1 MRRLLMVAFCCVV
14 VAANSVSLN
23 AYPLDEADASG
34 IRRLHGY
41 AAQQKMA
48 GPKFAGPKLA
58 KGALLNSSDIRL
70 SLLGVSP
77 EKDFDQMPK
86 QPQLQQALESIF
98 KTRDPSYSI
107 VVVDL
112 SDPEQIAWAAINPD
126 TKQQAGSVG
135 KLITM
140 AGLFNSLAKAFPK
153 VEDRKR
159 ILRDTV
165 VKAGEWVIEDEHKVP
180 FYQAETNSNR
190 FAVPMPPDQF
200 TLAEWIDHMA
210 SASSNAAGAVVW
222 REAMLLHQF
231 GARYPVPE
239 AEANEFFKTTKGQ
252 QLQTLALSVSNEPL
266 QAIGIPEKSMRQ
278 GSFWTRTG
286 KRKVPGVESYA
297 TPRELARYLV
307 RMEQG
312 LLVDEWSSL
321 EIKKYMYMTKR
332 RYRYVYSPELYQSAV
347 YFKSGSL
354 YQCVAE
360 EGYRCAK
367 YAGNKRNLMNSVAII
382 ESLPGVEKPYR
393 YIAVLMSNVLKVNS
407 AWDHA
412 SLAAA
417 IHKVMLTRNTATVE
431 DRTNANQMYDA
442 GKSED

>member
-1 MRRLLMVAFCCVV
+1 MSRYSRKSMIVLLCCI
-14 VAANSVSLN
+14 AATMNTVSLQ
-23 AYPLDEADASG
+23 AYPLDGADASG

-41 AAQQKMA
+41 AAQQKT
-48 GPKFAGPKLA
+48 AGPKLA
-58 KGALLNSSDIRL
+58 KGALLNTSDIRL
-70 SLLGVSP
+70 ALLGASF
-77 EKDFDQMPK
+77 EKDFDQQPK
-86 QPQLQQALESIF
+86 QEQLQKALESIF

-107 VVVDL
+107 VVVDI
-112 SDPEQIAWAAINPD
+112 SDPAQIAWAAINPD

-135 KLITM
+135 KMITL

-153 VEDRKR
+153 IEDRQR
-159 ILRDTV
+159 VLRDTMV
-165 VKAGEWVIEDEHKVP
+165 TAGEWVIADEHKVP
-180 FYQAETNSNR
+180 FYESDTNSNR
-190 FAVPMPPDQF
+190 FAVPMPSDQF
-200 TLAEWIDHMA
+200 TLFEWMDHVA
-210 SASSNAAGAVVW
+210 SASSNAAGSVVW

-231 GARYPVPE
+231 GARYPLTE
-239 AEANEFFKTTKGQ
+239 SEANDFFKTSKGST
-252 QLQTLALSVSNEPL
+252 LQALSLSVSNEPL
-266 QAIGIPEKSMRQ
+266 QAVGIPEKSMRQ

-297 TPRELARYLV
+297 SPRELARYIV

-321 EIKKYMYMTKR
+321 EIKKLMYMTKR
-332 RYRYVYSPELYQSAV
+332 RYRYVYSPELHQSAV

-367 YAGNKRNLMNSVAII
+367 YAGNKRNLMNSVAVI
-382 ESLPGVEKPYR
+382 ESLPGADKPYR

-412 SLAAA
+412 SLGAA
-417 IHKVMLTRNTATVE
+417 IHKVILTRSTATVE
-431 DRTNANQMYDA
+431 SGASAKQMYDA